1 MKQTPKKAENIL
13 REGIDIIE
21 ENARLKRELKEQQK
35 EIEKFK
41 KTNKELLNSIFRQQD
56 EIKDLREKARE
67 LQEYKKLHLLV
78 LP

>member
-67 LQEYKKLHLLV
+67 LQEYKKKFPHLFC
-78 LP
+78 